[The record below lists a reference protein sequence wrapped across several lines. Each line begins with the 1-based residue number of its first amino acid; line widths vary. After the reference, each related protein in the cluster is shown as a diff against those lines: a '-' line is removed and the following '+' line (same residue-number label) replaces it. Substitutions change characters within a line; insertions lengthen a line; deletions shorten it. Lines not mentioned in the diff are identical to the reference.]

1 MRTALIILTVGE
13 IAIFLGAL
21 VVYLIRIRRSLV
33 RTSQTLAKV
42 AFGVRAIETQ
52 TGTIGPSVLK
62 VNEQLHAIAKA
73 VDGLADTA
81 EASRT

>member
-13 IAIFLGAL
+13 IAIFLAAL
-21 VVYLIRIRRSLV
+21 VAYLIRIHRSLA

-42 AFGVRAIETQ
+42 SFGVRAIETQ
-52 TGTIGPSVLK
+52 TGVIGPSVLK
-62 VNEQLHAIAKA
+62 VNEQLHAIAQA
-73 VDGLADTA
+73 LDGLADTA